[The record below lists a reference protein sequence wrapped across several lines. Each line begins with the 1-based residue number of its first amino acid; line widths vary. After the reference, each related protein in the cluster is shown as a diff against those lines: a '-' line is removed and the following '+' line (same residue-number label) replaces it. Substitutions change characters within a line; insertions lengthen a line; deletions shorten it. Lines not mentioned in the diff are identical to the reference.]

1 MKWVKRIVITLVVV
15 FAFFYMVTRPDDAAN
30 AVQERR
36 RRGVGRRAVGRPVL
50 HLAGDIAGLGRARTM
65 SRRGFFDPHV
75 EQYLIADEGEVV
87 IDEVAK
93 HWAAIVTPVL
103 ELIAAV
109 PVLLLVGLMPSQLYW
124 LPIAGALFLVIN
136 GGWRILQA
144 QMDRFVITNMRVFRV
159 HGILTRHIATMP
171 ITRILDISVKRPIV
185 GRIFG
190 FGHFIFESAA
200 QDQGLREIRFV
211 GNPNARGLTIQRVI
225 QRSGLRGGMR
235 GDARD
240 YAHLGPGGRGA
251 GAARARSTRA
261 VTALASV
268 ARPAVWRHR
277 AASRRSRPTARTST
291 PPHGA

>member
-1 MKWVKRIVITLVVV
+1 MT
-15 FAFFYMVTRPDDAAN
+15 
-30 AVQERR
+30 
-36 RRGVGRRAVGRPVL
+36 
-50 HLAGDIAGLGRARTM
+50 
-65 SRRGFFDPHV
+65 RRGFFDPHV

-109 PVLLLVGLMPSQLYW
+109 PVLLLIGLMPSQLYW
-124 LPIAGALFLVIN
+124 LPIAGALFLVVN
-136 GGWRILQA
+136 GVWRILQA

-159 HGILTRHIATMP
+159 HGILARHIATMP
-171 ITRILDISVKRPIV
+171 ITRILDISVKRPII
-185 GRIFG
+185 GRVFG

-211 GNPNARGLTIQRVI
+211 GSPNARGLTIQRVI

-240 YAHLGPGGRGA
+240 YAHLGPGGRGDSGNVETGRGGGPDNA
-251 GAARARSTRA
+251 GRGDTAPIITIRAEDTHVDTTAWSVSTDN
-261 VTALASV
+261 
-268 ARPAVWRHR
+268 PAWDPK
-277 AASRRSRPTARTST
+277 SGDTQPL
-291 PPHGA
+291 G

>member
-1 MKWVKRIVITLVVV
+1 
-15 FAFFYMVTRPDDAAN
+15 
-30 AVQERR
+30 
-36 RRGVGRRAVGRPVL
+36 
-50 HLAGDIAGLGRARTM
+50 M
-65 SRRGFFDPHV
+65 SRRGLFDPHV
-75 EQYLIADEGEVV
+75 EQYLIDDEGEVV

-103 ELIAAV
+103 ELIAVV
-109 PVLLLVGLMPSQLYW
+109 PVLLLVGLMPSPLYW

-171 ITRILDISVKRPIV
+171 ITRILDISVKRPVV

-240 YAHLGPGGRGA
+240 YAHLGPGGRGRTRKGDTGGDGIGGDTGGDDTA
-251 GAARARSTRA
+251 PFTMIRADDTHVDTAAWSVSADNPAWDPKSGDTQP
-261 VTALASV
+261 LA
-268 ARPAVWRHR
+268 
-277 AASRRSRPTARTST
+277 
-291 PPHGA
+291 

>member
-1 MKWVKRIVITLVVV
+1 
-15 FAFFYMVTRPDDAAN
+15 
-30 AVQERR
+30 
-36 RRGVGRRAVGRPVL
+36 
-50 HLAGDIAGLGRARTM
+50 M

-109 PVLLLVGLMPSQLYW
+109 PVLLLVGLMPPQLYW

-211 GNPNARGLTIQRVI
+211 GSPNARGLTIQRVI

-240 YAHLGPGGRGA
+240 YAQLGPGGRGGRVGSGGVDTGDGTVA
-251 GAARARSTRA
+251 GDTGGGDTAPITMIQADASHVDTAAW
-261 VTALASV
+261 SV
-268 ARPAVWRHR
+268 SADNPAWDPK
-277 AASRRSRPTARTST
+277 SGDTQPLS
-291 PPHGA
+291 